1 MKTNRKFKIIFTFSP
16 IFTESPLPYGIDTTV
31 GCIKEWGHW
40 VISMETNEQSFVLS
54 IHFHTGLHGAAWLFP
69 PILPGRPQALFCLTP
84 HRYRCHLRQSGDTAR
99 HWTRCRG
106 GESGSGQAT
115 EGWLTHQSHSS
126 QYVQGAWGRNFS
138 LSFFVCVCACLRA
151 HVHMCVLLHM
161 CGYMCQSLR
170 PIIMLNCF
178 SSLFTGAGSPNQT

>member
-1 MKTNRKFKIIFTFSP
+1 MSRVLYCPFIATLGYTGPPDCS
-16 IFTESPLPYGIDTTV
+16 LPSFQADHKLSFASHLTGT
-31 GCIKEWGHW
+31 G
-40 VISMETNEQSFVLS
+40 VISDSQGTPLDTEHDAEEEK
-54 IHFHTGLHGAAWLFP
+54 AA
-69 PILPGRPQALFCLTP
+69 QVK
-84 HRYRCHLRQSGDTAR
+84 RQKA
-99 HWTRCRG
+99 
-106 GESGSGQAT
+106 GSPV
-115 EGWLTHQSHSS
+115 HQSHSS

-178 SSLFTGAGSPNQT
+178 STLFIGAGSPNQT